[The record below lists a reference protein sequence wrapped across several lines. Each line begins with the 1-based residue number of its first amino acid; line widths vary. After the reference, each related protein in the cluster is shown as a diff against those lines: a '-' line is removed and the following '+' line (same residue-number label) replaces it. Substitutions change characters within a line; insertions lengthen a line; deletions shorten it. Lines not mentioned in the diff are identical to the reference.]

1 MSYNGREVMRQV
13 ANKHGW
19 VALNLTADGRTGD
32 ALQGIEFVLY
42 VNARGGTDQQVLI
55 GWTPANTGAHIEIQ
69 GKTITGPLSLIE
81 AREFIEGGK

>member
-1 MSYNGREVMRQV
+1 MSYNGRKIMQES

-32 ALQGIEFVLY
+32 ALPGIEFVLY

-55 GWTPANTGAHIEIQ
+55 GWTPENTGAHIEIQ
-69 GKTITGPLSLIE
+69 GKTIAGPLALI
-81 AREFIEGGK
+81 AVREFIEGGK